1 MTRLRPFITPVPE
14 MIRSALVSASVLA
27 VLATAACAPVIEGG
41 PPLDLPPGLA
51 ETASIGTIYMS
62 SDWLQ
67 VEDDFSDTFVDEVG
81 EEMRTCA
88 YGTWPLDLRLH
99 VEDVHRAGRLEVA
112 LNGEGRHQVRAVAEL
127 VDPRRDNLVVGRYP
141 LVVEVD
147 AGGRMAGIFGDRQ
160 MIVAEAFGR
169 ALCDAAFSRNPRRP
183 GPHNAT
189 PD

>member
-1 MTRLRPFITPVPE
+1 MSRPLHLAA
-14 MIRSALVSASVLA
+14 ALMALSAS
-27 VLATAACAPVIEGG
+27 AACAPVIEGG

-62 SDWLQ
+62 SSWLQ
-67 VEDDFSDTFVDEVG
+67 VEEDFSDTFVEEVG

-112 LNGEGRHQVRAVAEL
+112 FTGQGRHQIRAVAEL

-147 AGGRMAGIFGDRQ
+147 AGGRLTGLFGDRQ

-169 ALCDAAFSRNPRRP
+169 ALCDAAFDRNPRRP

>member
-1 MTRLRPFITPVPE
+1 MKRPLLVAA
-14 MIRSALVSASVLA
+14 ALLA
-27 VLATAACAPVIEGG
+27 LSTAAACAPVIEGG

-51 ETASIGTIYMS
+51 ETASIGTIYLS
-62 SDWLQ
+62 TGWLEA
-67 VEDDFSDTFVDEVG
+67 EDDVGDTFIEEVG

-88 YGTWPLDLRLH
+88 YGTWPLDLHLH
-99 VEDVHRAGRLEVA
+99 IEDLDREGRVSMAVRGHGTHRARGI
-112 LNGEGRHQVRAVAEL
+112 AEL
-127 VDPRRDNLVVGRYP
+127 VDPRSGTVVGRYP
-141 LVVEVD
+141 LDVEVD
-147 AGGRMAGIFGDRQ
+147 AGGRVAGIFGDRQ

>member
-1 MTRLRPFITPVPE
+1 MKRPLLVAA
-14 MIRSALVSASVLA
+14 ALLA
-27 VLATAACAPVIEGG
+27 LSTAAACAPVIEGG

-51 ETASIGTIYMS
+51 ETASIGTIYLS
-62 SDWLQ
+62 TGWLEA
-67 VEDDFSDTFVDEVG
+67 EDDVGDTFIEEVG

-99 VEDVHRAGRLEVA
+99 IEDLDREGRVSMALRGHGTHRARGI
-112 LNGEGRHQVRAVAEL
+112 AEL
-127 VDPRRDNLVVGRYP
+127 VDPRSGTVVGRYP
-141 LVVEVD
+141 LDVEVD
-147 AGGRMAGIFGDRQ
+147 AGGRVAGIFGDRQ

>member
-1 MTRLRPFITPVPE
+1 MTRPLLAAT
-14 MIRSALVSASVLA
+14 ALLALSV
-27 VLATAACAPVIEGG
+27 TAACAPVVEGG
-41 PPLDLPPGLA
+41 PPLALPPGLA

-112 LNGEGRHQVRAVAEL
+112 FTGEGRHEIRAIAEL
-127 VDPRRDNLVVGRYP
+127 VDPRSATVVGRYP
-141 LVVEVD
+141 LIVEVD
-147 AGGRMAGIFGDRQ
+147 AGGRVAGIFGDRQ

-169 ALCDAAFSRNPRRP
+169 ALCDAAFARNPRRP

-189 PD
+189 AG